1 MVIEILNK
9 IFFFLL
15 ILSGLNVL
23 RIGYFFVQHWLDKE
37 KFKLEKKTLF
47 LLGLSI
53 AYILLCIISGINL

>member
-9 IFFFLL
+9 IFLFIL

-23 RIGYFFVQHWLDKE
+23 RISYFFVQHWLDKE

>member
-9 IFFFLL
+9 IFLFLL

-47 LLGLSI
+47 LLGFSI
-53 AYILLCIISGINL
+53 AYILLCIISGIKL

>member
-1 MVIEILNK
+1 MVVEIINK
-9 IFFFLL
+9 VFLFLL

-37 KFKLEKKTLF
+37 KFKLEKKSLF

-53 AYILLCIISGINL
+53 AYILLCIISGIKL

>member
-9 IFFFLL
+9 IFLFLL